1 MSSIFLF
8 STDLM
13 SSSQTSPFLN
23 SFFVWLLPTASV
35 DELKQLLFA
44 TRKGAHAAE
53 YAFLAVLI
61 YRALQLSS
69 SETVRKRTWVLTLF
83 AWLLAILYA
92 ASDEWHQSFV
102 PSRTAALGDV
112 LIDSTGAAL
121 GLLVLRF
128 FGRISG
134 RR

>member
-1 MSSIFLF
+1 
-8 STDLM
+8 M

-23 SFFVWLLPTASV
+23 SLFGWLLPTASV

-44 TRKGAHAAE
+44 TRKSAHAAE
-53 YAFLAVLI
+53 YALLAVLI

-69 SETVRKRTWVLTLF
+69 PEDVQKRTWTLTLF

-92 ASDEWHQSFV
+92 ASDEWYQSFV

-112 LIDSTGAAL
+112 LIDSTGAAS
-121 GLLVLRF
+121 GLFVLRF
-128 FGRISG
+128 LGKISG
-134 RR
+134 R

>member
-1 MSSIFLF
+1 
-8 STDLM
+8 M

-23 SFFVWLLPTASV
+23 SLFVWLLPTASV

-53 YAFLAVLI
+53 YALLAVLI

-69 SETVRKRTWVLTLF
+69 SEDVRKRTWVLTLF

-128 FGRISG
+128 FGRISD